1 MYDKMFL
8 NKPVV
13 LLLNKMDTEGASD
26 KYCEIKDKIK
36 NLSGEYHKSI
46 ALAAVYVVKLMLI
59 I

>member
-26 KYCEIKDKIK
+26 KYHEIKDKIIK
-36 NLSGEYHKSI
+36 LSGEYHK
-46 ALAAVYVVKLMLI
+46 KH
-59 I
+59 